1 MSYYLKN
8 YDNLVLTVENGF
20 NISKIDNVSKTI
32 KINLEQFYEIELRN
46 NNILLQAKNILNN
59 NPLNYDVS
67 IGFYCWTMTN
77 KRDIEIISTPM
88 LERYLTIMDKYKD
101 IFSFTLT
108 KQDILKQ
115 LEKNKLSKKE
125 RQKESYFFNRLRNGK
140 KVKNVPEIRGH
151 NFTSLLYNSVRIDD
165 ADYILKCINN
175 VTNPVVGYYSDEMY
189 TIATKHNNIALTKK
203 LIEIVES
210 RLTDGY
216 YGKLLK
222 EVHGKLKDLIVVS
235 KLFEE

>member
-32 KINLEQFYEIELRN
+32 KINLERFYEIELRN

-59 NPLNYDVS
+59 NPLNYDVI
-67 IGFYCWTMTN
+67 IGFYSWTMTN
-77 KRDIEIISTPM
+77 KPDIEIISTPM
-88 LERYLTIMDKYKD
+88 LERYLIIMDKYKD
-101 IFSFTLT
+101 TFSFTLT

-115 LEKNKLSKKE
+115 LEKNVLSKKE

-140 KVKNVPEIRGH
+140 KVKNIPEIRGR
-151 NFTSLLYNSVRIDD
+151 NFSSLIYNSVRIDD

-189 TIATKHNNIALTKK
+189 TIATRHNNIALTKK
-203 LIEIVES
+203 LIEILES
-210 RLTDGY
+210 RLTDSY